1 MSIKSEPF
9 KGKVIDVFE
18 DYKTKLFE
26 PFHIFAANPSLKP
39 TDTDLGISD
48 LFVAQ
53 RDVQQHKD
61 ARRLVGK
68 VHPFYLIAMSQ
79 VAAGAPGTMSLSVG
93 ESYLGPYLSIEGEEG
108 DELARITTHF
118 KPVDYTTDI
127 RGIWFPSRSNRD
139 LESFSGLTHLLGWTS
154 TWMGWVAE
162 QVMGFFTAMAL
173 YGDPAEYSH
182 VGTYVTSSLDDNSR
196 VTAVFLFKGA
206 HVSITTRPIPAL
218 RHRFDSD
225 VVFAAYRAAQRM
237 GINDVPAVHTID
249 QRSRHFMVY
258 DQNEMLKVNDG
269 PNQVPALRVMTGVH
283 AIRHG
288 EYNLLNEA
296 NLTPV
301 LQSEYLLLREVGR
314 AVWDHIRHHSNGQW
328 YLSYVNDKQISSD
341 DEVSAEFHL
350 YHRETKV
357 HYRFQVRQKK

>member
-1 MSIKSEPF
+1 MSIKPEPF
-9 KGKVIDVFE
+9 KGKVIDAFE

-61 ARRLVGK
+61 ARRLVGQ
-68 VHPFYLIAMSQ
+68 VHPFYLIAMSR
-79 VAAGAPGTMSLSVG
+79 VAALSDSSMSMNVG
-93 ESYLGPYLSIEGEEG
+93 ESHLGPYLSLEGEEG
-108 DELARITTHF
+108 DELVRITTHF
-118 KPVDYTTDI
+118 KPVNYTTDI

-139 LESFSGLTHLLGWTS
+139 LESFSGTTHLLGWTTS
-154 TWMGWVAE
+154 WMGGAAA
-162 QVMGFFTAMAL
+162 QVMGFFNAMAL
-173 YGDPAEYSH
+173 HGDPAEYSH
-182 VGTYVTSSLDDNSR
+182 VGTYVTSSLEVNSR

-206 HVSITTRPIPAL
+206 YVSITTRPILAL
-218 RHRFDSD
+218 QHRFDSD

-249 QRSRHFMVY
+249 QHSRHFMVY
-258 DQNEMLKVNDG
+258 DQNEVL
-269 PNQVPALRVMTGVH
+269 ALRVMTGVH

-296 NLTPV
+296 NLAPM
-301 LQSEYLLLREVGR
+301 LQSEHLLLREVGR

-328 YLSYVNDKQISSD
+328 YLSYVSDNQITFD